1 MKTIET
7 GGVMFD
13 LDTLATPEGFLE
25 VTKDVFYIEI
35 GHLNIH
41 PYCIQTKPHFKDEW
55 RLCSNNALEAI
66 TFRNGCGK
74 SRYFLLQKVR

>member
-1 MKTIET
+1 
-7 GGVMFD
+7 MFD
-13 LDTLATPEGFLE
+13 LNILATPDGYKE

-41 PYCIQTKPHFKDEW
+41 PYCTQTRPYFKEEW

-66 TFRNGCGK
+66 TFGNGCGK
-74 SRYFLLQKVR
+74 SRYFLSQKVS